1 MSSSGCALRRLQRLR
16 KKNVNA
22 AMMRRPT
29 IVIGSAI
36 ASFMLVELQLFEELV
51 SAVSVGDSVGILW
64 VVLVVVSEEEE
75 DNDDDDDVFISVD
88 DDEVDVK
95 AVVEVDVK
103 AVVEVDVKAVVEVD
117 VKAVVVVDEVD
128 VTVGVI
134 LSDSGSEKLVR
145 CFVASSR
152 VSSSLFVVGVYGM
165 YCGSSLDDGFEYSV
179 A

>member
-64 VVLVVVSEEEE
+64 VVLVVVSEKEE

-88 DDEVDVK
+88 DD
-95 AVVEVDVK
+95 
-103 AVVEVDVKAVVEVD
+103 EVD

-134 LSDSGSEKLVR
+134 LSDSGSEELVR
-145 CFVASSR
+145 ITPESNHASESR
-152 VSSSLFVVGVYGM
+152 LT
-165 YCGSSLDDGFEYSV
+165 SLDYLDDMLHGILDGR
-179 A
+179 